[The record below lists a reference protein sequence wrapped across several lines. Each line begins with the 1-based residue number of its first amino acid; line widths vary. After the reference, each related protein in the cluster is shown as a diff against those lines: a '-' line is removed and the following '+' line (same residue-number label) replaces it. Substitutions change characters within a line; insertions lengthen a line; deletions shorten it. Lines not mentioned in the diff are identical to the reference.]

1 MANINDIQRG
11 LQDAQYGIYDKFFR
25 YNRNDDGAAY
35 DKGWQ
40 QAVEQ
45 GTAYM
50 YNETLNII

>member
-11 LQDAQYGIYDKFFR
+11 LQDAKYGIYDKFFR